1 MQTKELNLQEELA
14 DVQRQSNESIKILT
28 EMGFVV
34 DTSQWL
40 TIKRYAERYDLSM
53 QVVTNW
59 IGRGVIP
66 SECTMELPELNGL
79 RLVKDQPYK

>member
-1 MQTKELNLQEELA
+1 MITNELNLQEELA
-14 DVQRQSNESIKILT
+14 DVQRQSNESVKVLT

-34 DTSQWL
+34 DTAQWL
-40 TIKRYAERYDLSM
+40 TIKRYAQRYDLSM

-59 IGRGVIP
+59 LSRGVIP
-66 SECTMELPELNGL
+66 ADCIMELPELNGL